1 MLKVLT
7 EIWNQLCSLNNSSIR
22 LVVGSHCYVCNSSIV
37 HVVTKE
43 GDFRVCKRIITRS
56 CWIVW
61 KGQHAIITIHAT
73 FLPLCPIALDCVV
86 SSILAIIWNWKLFMA
101 GIPYLETQFCPM
113 FFSKDCMDSYSSCFI
128 ARLACDGAP
137 CQHTSFFVTLLIKSF
152 ISVLFVGLPNWLIS
166 FHFIILFGIY
176 AEIAFFQNLELD
188 LA

>member
-1 MLKVLT
+1 MVDRMLEQVISTFVVFVQSKTLFTFMLKVLT

-86 SSILAIIWNWKLFMA
+86 SSILAII
-101 GIPYLETQFCPM
+101 
-113 FFSKDCMDSYSSCFI
+113 
-128 ARLACDGAP
+128 
-137 CQHTSFFVTLLIKSF
+137 
-152 ISVLFVGLPNWLIS
+152 
-166 FHFIILFGIY
+166 
-176 AEIAFFQNLELD
+176 
-188 LA
+188 